1 MCAYYVCAVHIAY
14 VETLSYTLSVK
25 DKADLPLVIKDDMQY
40 LPYPLCAFVIQFHIF
55 VYLSTVLSLSVCL
68 LLSCKCLGKRWQ
80 FRRCLAV

>member
-1 MCAYYVCAVHIAY
+1 MRAYYVCAVYVAY

-55 VYLSTVLSLSVCL
+55 VYLSTVLSLSV
-68 LLSCKCLGKRWQ
+68 SIRPFDKCLCKRWQ
-80 FRRCLAV
+80 FR